1 MHLCQEVFASLILWQ
16 ADYQT
21 GMAAP
26 GEADKPAAGSH
37 VFPLAPRA
45 VRGFSG
51 LSFSTSVF
59 YLDLK

>member
-1 MHLCQEVFASLILWQ
+1 
-16 ADYQT
+16 
-21 GMAAP
+21 MAAP